1 MPEDRPE
8 PLRPADWS
16 REMGF
21 WDWDPVRD
29 RLVWLNDWWRNL
41 DLYPCEGEAHV
52 SQLREVID
60 PAHWPLAEAAY
71 RAHASGHRER
81 YEAEYRLRTRSG
93 DWRWVAMFGHI
104 VERAADGTPARMLG
118 AAFDIEAR
126 KSLEAD
132 LERQGLQFDAVAT
145 STPTWIIAVD
155 LEQRVEFCN
164 RSIRGVPPEDCVGR
178 PIVELVGEEEAER
191 FARYCRLAIEQ
202 RAPVQYR
209 GVIDDGRRVLETR
222 LSPLV
227 AAGKPSGT
235 VSVIIDVTERLALER
250 AVLEIADRERRRFGA
265 DVHDGLGQVLTGV
278 ALSIKTLLNTAELDH
293 SPLAE
298 GLREV
303 LDLTNEAIVSSRQL
317 ARGLSP
323 AGREQGGLGPAIS
336 SLAQQLDRP
345 GGPRIDCRVGDGT
358 REGLDPIVADHL
370 YRIAQEAIS
379 NALRHAQ
386 ATRVSVALDVDP
398 GTDQVQLE
406 VSDDGRGLGPAP
418 DLGSGLGLKIMRYRS
433 EVLGGT
439 LMLQERAGGGTTV
452 RVSCPRSGSEA
463 RLAAS

>member
-8 PLRPADWS
+8 HLRPADWS

-21 WDWDPVRD
+21 WEWDPARD

-41 DLYPCEGEAHV
+41 DLFPCEGEAHV

-60 PAHWPLAEAAY
+60 PEHWPRAEAAY
-71 RAHASGHRER
+71 QAHASGRSER
-81 YEAEYRLRTRSG
+81 YEAEYRVRTRRG

-104 VERAADGTPARMLG
+104 VERAADGTPVRVLG

-126 KSLEAD
+126 KELEAD

-155 LEQRVEFCN
+155 LEQRIEFCN
-164 RSIRGVPPEDCVGR
+164 RPIRGVPPEDCVGR
-178 PIVELVGEEEAER
+178 PIGELVGQEEAER
-191 FARYCRLAIEQ
+191 FARYCRVAIEQ

-235 VSVIIDVTERLALER
+235 VSVIIDVTERLSLER

-278 ALSIKTLLNTAELDH
+278 ALSIKTLLKTAELDQ
-293 SPLAE
+293 SSLAA

-323 AGREQGGLGPAIS
+323 AGREQGGLGPAIA

-345 GGPRIDCRVGDGT
+345 AGPRICCRVGDGT
-358 REGLDPIVADHL
+358 QESLDPIVADHL
-370 YRIAQEAIS
+370 YRIAQEAIT

-386 ATRVSVALDVDP
+386 PSEISVALDVDP

-406 VSDDGRGLGPAP
+406 ISDDGCGLGPTP
-418 DLGSGLGLKIMRYRS
+418 EFGPGLGLKIMRYRS

-439 LMLQERAGGGTTV
+439 LLLQDRTGGGTTV
-452 RVSCPRSGSEA
+452 RVACPRTGSVA
-463 RLAAS
+463 RMAVS